1 MLVNSLFPV
10 HNIRYF
16 FIGFAVFEIDS
27 RNAAGN
33 SADEL
38 IVEARR
44 HIAYLLG
51 ANRAAV
57 VAAHENDFVLDIQLT
72 LDIGHIYHELIHA
85 HSADYRRELTVD
97 YHSAL

>member
-1 MLVNSLFPV
+1 MFVNSLFPV

-16 FIGFAVFEIDS
+16 FIRLAVFEIDS
-27 RNAAGN
+27 RDAAGN
-33 SADEL
+33 AADEL

-57 VAAHENDFVLDIQLT
+57 IAAHENDLILDIQLA
-72 LDIGHIYHELIHA
+72 LDIGHVYHELIHA